1 MTCVRLFCF
10 VISGNQGL
18 NCQVLVDNG
27 QGSSL
32 VLELPCDTQ
41 TAVFITQLS
50 KALYQFSKWYG
61 LVYIVYTLIHSGHW
75 AL

>member
-1 MTCVRLFCF
+1 MF
-10 VISGNQGL
+10 VFIFSVFSGNQGL

-32 VLELPCDTQ
+32 VLQLPCDAQ

-50 KALYQFSKWYG
+50 KALYQLSKWYG
-61 LVYIVYTLIHSGHW
+61 LVYPDSG
-75 AL
+75 ALAVVL

>member
-1 MTCVRLFCF
+1 MYILFCF
-10 VISGNQGL
+10 SILFSGNQDL

-32 VLELPCDTQ
+32 VLQLPCDTQ

-50 KALYQFSKWYG
+50 KALYQLSKLVEWFG
-61 LVYIVYTLIHSGHW
+61 LP
-75 AL
+75 

>member
-1 MTCVRLFCF
+1 MFLFT
-10 VISGNQGL
+10 SGNQGM

-32 VLELPCDTQ
+32 VLQLPCDTQ

-50 KALYQFSKWYG
+50 KALYQFSKWVYYG
-61 LVYIVYTLIHSGHW
+61 LDYHKQEWILGVI
-75 AL
+75 ALYM